1 MIAKKKKIEYIMKT
15 NTYAVYL
22 YGSAFSVRIIFFSK
36 CPPLFSLRILCNVI
50 SDYSKLFLIVFS
62 FIIFWGCK

>member
-22 YGSAFSVRIIFFSK
+22 YGSAFSVRIIF
-36 CPPLFSLRILCNVI
+36 SL
-50 SDYSKLFLIVFS
+50 K
-62 FIIFWGCK
+62 